1 MSSISSIKK
10 VLSTDNIVLTLF
22 LVYNMQ
28 GIFYE
33 SGGVVS
39 QSLIFLVIL
48 ISFIS
53 FIKVIVSFS
62 GDKIVSIWATF
73 IFLNIFYYFISGNW
87 SRSLDVNHLKG
98 ILCGMLPFFIFY
110 DSGRKGKDLSKN
122 FKSFFIIALIVTI
135 ASYYRNK
142 SQFMIEYQTE
152 NVVNNIAYSFIPLIP
167 FIFLFKGK
175 IILQYGFLL
184 LIAIFIIFGS
194 KRGAIVSGVFSMGC
208 FMYYVYRDTSNKSI
222 YKKILLFALSLI
234 VVYITYYTFLE
245 NNFVLRRFELVS
257 EGQTSNRDVI
267 YRMIWNYWL
276 NTPSVV
282 NALFGFGFVASVKIT
297 GRYLAHN
304 DWLEVLS
311 NMGLLGIIFYALLMY
326 QSYKLKIRFK
336 TSSIWYQMIVT
347 IMITWI
353 VMTIFT
359 TRYNGLVSIY
369 SNVLIGYIAGLA
381 YRNKKLSI
389 NC

>member
-1 MSSISSIKK
+1 MSDIKK
-10 VLSTDNIVLTLF
+10 ILSADNIVLILF

-33 SGGVVS
+33 SGGAVS

-53 FIKVIVSFS
+53 YLKVIISLS
-62 GDKIVSIWATF
+62 NDKVVSIWAAF
-73 IFLNIFYYFISGNW
+73 VFFNIFYYFISGDW

-110 DSGRKGKDLSKN
+110 DFGRKGKDLVRN
-122 FKSFFIIALIVTI
+122 FKLFFIAALVVTI

-152 NVVNNIAYSFIPLIP
+152 DVVNNMAYSFIPLIP
-167 FIFLFKGK
+167 FVFLFKGK
-175 IILQYGFLL
+175 IILQYCFLL
-184 LIAIFIIFGS
+184 LISMFVILGS

-208 FMYYVYRDTSNKSI
+208 FMYYVYKDTSNKSI
-222 YKKILLFALSLI
+222 FKRILLFAMTLL
-234 VVYITYYTFLE
+234 VVYIAYYIFLE

-267 YRMIWNYWL
+267 YRTIWNYWL
-276 NTPSVV
+276 NAPSIV
-282 NALFGFGFVASVKIT
+282 NSLFGFGFVSSVRIT

-311 NMGLLGIIFYALLMY
+311 NMGLLGIILYALLMC
-326 QSYKLKIRFK
+326 QSYKLKNRFK
-336 TSSIWYQMIVT
+336 TSSIWHQMIVT

-381 YRNKKLSI
+381 YRNKKDI
-389 NC
+389 N